1 MKRRNV
7 FTLIKGMLSLVGKHV
22 WLIVLAVIVGTLGF
36 FAAMGITFFAGLSIA
51 NGLGLGISIS
61 FGLLIALILISGF
74 ARGGLRFVEQYLN
87 HFMAFTLLA
96 DVRNKVFHALRKQG
110 SKVLDDRSKGDILS
124 ILQSDT
130 ESLEVFYAHTITPF
144 FIAIFVETGVLIALG
159 LLCGYQIMLIGLASY
174 LIIGFLVPTLFYLSN
189 RKLGK
194 EYRKALAESESKYLN
209 HIYGV
214 REVVTFAH
222 QEDAKKEIA
231 KVSSTLNAISKK
243 LNDKAARFSS
253 ITNLL
258 ISLFDILVIIVATL
272 LYQNGVISSATTV
285 MGYAIIV
292 ASFGPVVAL
301 ANLPGNLTMSFASAE
316 RVLDIVEAKPQEK
329 EGGHTFVFDSLK
341 LENVEFGY
349 NENKILNNVSLAL
362 HKGEVIGI
370 KGKSGSGKSTL
381 LKLLLRFERP
391 TSGKVLYN
399 NEDIETYSRE
409 ALSSNV
415 VLFSQS
421 TYLFQMSYAD
431 NLRIAKED
439 ATIEELK
446 EACKKA
452 GILDYIEKTPKGF
465 DTIVNDRQDNLSTG
479 EKQRLGLARV
489 FLSGAP
495 LLLLDEATS
504 NVDAKTEAHILK
516 SLLEE
521 KEDKAILLVSH
532 RDSTLSIC
540 DKIYTLEEGFLTNA

>member
-1 MKRRNV
+1 MKRRSV
-7 FTLIKGMLSLVGKHV
+7 FALIKGMLSLVGKHV

-51 NGLGLGISIS
+51 NGLGLGVSIS

-110 SKVLDDRSKGDILS
+110 SKVLDDRSKGEILS

-144 FIAIFVETGVLIALG
+144 FIAIFVEAGVLVALG
-159 LLCGYQIMLIGLASY
+159 LLCGYQMVLIALAAY
-174 LIIGFLVPTLFYLSN
+174 LTIGFLVPVLFYLSN

-194 EYRKALAESESKYLN
+194 EYRKALAESEAKYLN

-222 QEDAKKEIA
+222 QEKAKKEISE
-231 KVSSTLNAISKK
+231 VSSTLNAISKK
-243 LNDKAARFSS
+243 LNDKASRFSS

-258 ISLFDILVIIVATL
+258 IAVFDILVIVVGTI
-272 LYQNGVISSATTV
+272 LYQNGIIHSSATV
-285 MGYAIIV
+285 MGYAV
-292 ASFGPVVAL
+292 VAASFGPVVAL

-329 EGGHTFVFDSLK
+329 EGGHAFVFDSLK
-341 LENVEFGY
+341 LENVTFGY
-349 NENKILNNVSLAL
+349 NENDILKGIDLEL

-391 TSGKVLYN
+391 SSGKVLYN
-399 NEDIETYSRE
+399 EEDIESYSRD
-409 ALSSNV
+409 SISNNV

-421 TYLFQMSYAD
+421 TYLFQMSYAE
-431 NLRIAKED
+431 NLRIAREG
-439 ATIEELK
+439 ATMEELR
-446 EACKKA
+446 EACRKA
-452 GILDYIEKTPKGF
+452 GILDYIERTPNGF

-504 NVDAKTEAHILK
+504 NVDAKIEAHILK

-521 KEDKAILLVSH
+521 KEGKAILLVSH

-540 DKIYTLEEGFLTNA
+540 DRVYTLKEGTLTNA